1 MNDEHKTHNAHELSQ
16 MDNAD
21 QVNARENKNG
31 AAATTTATPDDE
43 HLDNIMFSENV
54 DKDSASYRLYHMSL
68 QEWEGMS
75 TDQKKLLLESLTDQE
90 KTDIRKFSKFEVT
103 DLASMPLEKAKA
115 AYFTSV
121 SQGSFTRLTNKM
133 ADPNGVAKIAAD
145 TISRSFVALADF
157 EPLREAA
164 EPTGE
169 ELKMLREQLAA
180 LSKQFQK
187 VLKELTAP
195 ETIRRMAAEQAFEAE
210 ARELQPYIEK
220 ELKKPEYNGR
230 DFLSI
235 MGDYAPLE
243 PAEAAEDPSTELGRV
258 IAAAR
263 KMAARDEDLKRST
276 ALAALLEKG
285 SNLPVLH
292 GMATDQ
298 FSYLSDKDMLPMTT
312 ADMMHEVTRY
322 QRKDGKWIFRIGNSR
337 NARQQAVNADKILK
351 VSQALYTAQSGKER
365 GQNKAIEIPLDWYMQ
380 QVYPSTVKQDNADKA
395 KEKNRLKNA
404 RKFARASINDDLE
417 TLFNSSVSWT
427 ECRNGSK
434 TKDYHDYRII
444 DGKGIENGL
453 IKVHITDALAQYFNS
468 CPLTYFPIALLSISS
483 RNPNA
488 YRIGNLFAQHA
499 YMVTNIVYQTADHLK
514 VETVLQNTDLP
525 SYEELKTAGKEDIS
539 RKWEERIKDPLEESL
554 EILRRQ
560 EVIDDWYYCKVKGEP
575 LTDEEATFT
584 SYEQYRDAQICYV
597 MHNPVDNAEAVM
609 KKKEQISTARKKK
622 RRKEAAKAKKKEEN
636 AGQK

>member
-1 MNDEHKTHNAHELSQ
+1 MNDEHNTHDAQVFSQ

-31 AAATTTATPDDE
+31 AAATTTATPHDE
-43 HLDNIMFSENV
+43 HP
-54 DKDSASYRLYHMSL
+54 KDSTFRELSKDDTRYILYHMDPK
-68 QEWEGMS
+68 EWDGMS
-75 TDQKKLLLESLTDQE
+75 TDQRKALLETLHPADKRALASFNLRPDDLAVMPLQTARGVLRASIINVANGIVNKTVYPDLPPEVKADSKELEIVLGREVAKLLHDPEYSARLDLLVKYHQGYRELEPFLKKAVKSKDFQGRTLD
-90 KTDIRKFSKFEVT
+90 DIVT
-103 DLASMPLEKAKA
+103 D
-115 AYFTSV
+115 SV
-121 SQGSFTRLTNKM
+121 QNHNDVLGPGM
-133 ADPNGVAKIAAD
+133 DMDDPA
-145 TISRSFVALADF
+145 
-157 EPLREAA
+157 
-164 EPTGE
+164 
-169 ELKMLREQLAA
+169 
-180 LSKQFQK
+180 
-187 VLKELTAP
+187 
-195 ETIRRMAAEQAFEAE
+195 
-210 ARELQPYIEK
+210 
-220 ELKKPEYNGR
+220 
-230 DFLSI
+230 
-235 MGDYAPLE
+235 
-243 PAEAAEDPSTELGRV
+243 TELGRLF
-258 IAAAR
+258 AAAR

-276 ALAALLEKG
+276 VMATLLEKG
-285 SNLPVLH
+285 SSLPMLH
-292 GMATDQ
+292 GLATDQ
-298 FSYLSDKDMLPMTT
+298 FAYLSAKDMLSMTT

-322 QRKDGKWIFRIGNSR
+322 RRKDGMWTVRIGNSR

-560 EVIDDWYYCKVKGEP
+560 EVIDDWYYCKAKGEP

>member
-1 MNDEHKTHNAHELSQ
+1 MNDEHKTHDAQVFSQ

-210 ARELQPYIEK
+210 ARELQPYIKK
-220 ELKKPEYNGR
+220 ELEKPEYNGR
-230 DFLSI
+230 DFESI
-235 MGDYAPLE
+235 MGNYDPLE
-243 PAEAAEDPSTELGRV
+243 PAEAAQDPTTELYRLMT
-258 IAAAR
+258 AAR
-263 KMAARDEDLKRST
+263 KMAAENINVTVKKTKTQKYPVDKYNRMFWNGIIDGNTKSGFDMKPPMGAIVMYRVNFDDLPD
-276 ALAALLEKG
+276 
-285 SNLPVLH
+285 NVN
-292 GMATDQ
+292 
-298 FSYLSDKDMLPMTT
+298 FSKDITPFDKQVYTT
-312 ADMMHEVTRY
+312 AGSILWAGNQITTITQIYYQMGYRGKPAKKTLERIHESIEKMRFTHLWIDNDEETGKLKKRTHYHYDGYLLPAEIVTATVN
-322 QRKDGKWIFRIGNSR
+322 GKLTDEAIHFLKTDLPLMAFAAERGEITTITQEL
-337 NARQQAVNADKILK
+337 RQLPISMTEKNLALHDE
-351 VSQALYTAQSGKER
+351 LYTRLS
-365 GQNKAIEIPLDWYMQ
+365 I
-380 QVYPSTVKQDNADKA
+380 
-395 KEKNRLKNA
+395 EKNRKKKDKQCRMLLDTIYENMGLTADQKVQRSRVKKN
-404 RKFARASINDDLE
+404 I
-417 TLFNSSVSWT
+417 
-427 ECRNGSK
+427 
-434 TKDYHDYRII
+434 
-444 DGKGIENGL
+444 
-453 IKVHITDALAQYFNS
+453 
-468 CPLTYFPIALLSISS
+468 IALL
-483 RNPNA
+483 
-488 YRIGNLFAQHA
+488 
-499 YMVTNIVYQTADHLK
+499 DHYK
-514 VETVLQNTDLP
+514 NNQF
-525 SYEELKTAGKEDIS
+525 IS
-539 RKWEERIKDPLEESL
+539 RYVFEKDG
-554 EILRRQ
+554 IT
-560 EVIDDWYYCKVKGEP
+560 IYWK
-575 LTDEEATFT
+575 
-584 SYEQYRDAQICYV
+584 
-597 MHNPVDNAEAVM
+597 
-609 KKKEQISTARKKK
+609 
-622 RRKEAAKAKKKEEN
+622 
-636 AGQK
+636 